1 MANKGGNGSERRAG
15 KRRNRN
21 ERVGSRIPEL
31 GYYLIV
37 TDTDETEKNYFN
49 GLRECVPE
57 ELQDRLVI
65 KVEKTATAKL
75 VDRALELAGK
85 DPQYRIPWIVFDR
98 DQVKGFDEMIQKAER
113 NGVGAGWSNPCF
125 EIWMYAYFGT
135 MPAIQESFICCEQFA
150 KKFERIMEQ
159 KYLKNDTDIYRKLVR

>member
-49 GLRECVPE
+49 GLREWVPE

-85 DPQYRIPWIVFDR
+85 DPQYRIPSAALHR
-98 DQVKGFDEMIQKAER
+98 TLP
-113 NGVGAGWSNPCF
+113 S
-125 EIWMYAYFGT
+125 
-135 MPAIQESFICCEQFA
+135 PARSLHCP
-150 KKFERIMEQ
+150 
-159 KYLKNDTDIYRKLVR
+159 